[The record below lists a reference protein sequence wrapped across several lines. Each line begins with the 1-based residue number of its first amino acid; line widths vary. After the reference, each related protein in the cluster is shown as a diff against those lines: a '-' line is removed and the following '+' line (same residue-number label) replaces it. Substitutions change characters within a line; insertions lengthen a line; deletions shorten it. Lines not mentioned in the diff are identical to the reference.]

1 MTHAAPQRLELS
13 HASDGTI
20 VLRGEVDVTTAPA
33 LRAVLV
39 GGPDA
44 APGSVRIDLREVT
57 YLDSAGLSLLY
68 DHARGLHLIA
78 APNTAVATVLE
89 IGGLVA
95 ASTVELLPPAS

>member
-13 HASDGTI
+13 YASDGTI
-20 VLRGEVDVTTAPA
+20 VLRGEVDMTTAPA

-39 GGPDA
+39 GGAD
-44 APGSVRIDLREVT
+44 GTGGVLRIDLREVT

-68 DHARGLHLIA
+68 DHARHLHLIA
-78 APNTAVATVLE
+78 APDTAVATVLE

-95 ASTVELLPPAS
+95 ATTVELLPPVP